1 MHDRPGGYPDRS
13 MVTAVGM
20 VNIRPERTPQ
30 AMTTTG
36 KRYLKRKHER
46 EAGRIID
53 ERARM
58 VLRTVLAEER
68 GKALSAYLRVFAK
81 EG

>member
-1 MHDRPGGYPDRS
+1 
-13 MVTAVGM
+13 
-20 VNIRPERTPQ
+20 
-30 AMTTTG
+30 MTTTG

-81 EG
+81 ES